1 MSFIETASPEL
12 SQDATS
18 RPHDATM
25 SGSTS
30 VVRAEKM
37 ALDGNNESQDSQ
49 QVLDAYMKIYGIG
62 LVSVRCLLR
71 PAQGSWKLGAVP
83 RPMC

>member
-1 MSFIETASPEL
+1 MS
-12 SQDATS
+12 
-18 RPHDATM
+18 H
-25 SGSTS
+25 STS

-49 QVLDAYMKIYGIG
+49 QVLDTYMKIYGIG
-62 LVSVRCLLR
+62 MVSTCRLWWR
-71 PAQGSWKLGAVP
+71 PAGCLGSLKLGAVP